1 MENATDGFCGTFY
14 AAKLL
19 GVSVGTVQGLV
30 EKGQLQAW
38 KTKGGHRRVS
48 MQSIRDYQ
56 REKGIPESSEHTKE
70 LRVLVVDDDQ
80 PSLEAIKSH
89 FEKWEFPL
97 DLTVMTSAME
107 AMIDIGTLKPDL
119 LLTDLKMPG
128 VDGFELLRTL
138 RKNPGFCSMILVAMT
153 GLSAREIQEHGGLPA
168 STIVM
173 RKPLDMNWLNGF
185 ATGLIAGK
193 QSSD

>member
-1 MENATDGFCGTFY
+1 MENTPDGFCGTFY

-38 KTKGGHRRVS
+38 KTKGGHRRIS

-56 REKGIPESSEHTKE
+56 QEKGIPEVTEHTAE
-70 LRVLVVDDDQ
+70 LRVLVVDDDL
-80 PSLEAIKSH
+80 PTLEAIKSH

-107 AMIDIGTLKPDL
+107 AMIDIGSLKPDL

-138 RKNPGFCSMILVAMT
+138 RNNPGFSSMILAAMT
-153 GLSAREIQEHGGLPA
+153 GMSAREIQERGGLPR

-173 RKPLDMNWLNGF
+173 KKPLDMNWLNGF
-185 ATGLIAGK
+185 ATGLVAGK
-193 QSSD
+193 RTSK